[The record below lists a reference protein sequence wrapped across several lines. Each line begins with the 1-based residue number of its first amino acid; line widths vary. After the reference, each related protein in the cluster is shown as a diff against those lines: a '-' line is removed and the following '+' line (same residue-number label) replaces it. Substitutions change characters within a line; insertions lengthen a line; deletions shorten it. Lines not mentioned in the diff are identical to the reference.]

1 MGHRGKGRKLRGK
14 LSFANIT
21 SFLALFV
28 ALSATSYAAI
38 KFPANSVGTK
48 QIKTGAVTK
57 AKLGKRA
64 VDGSKVVPGSLTG
77 TDIAP
82 HSLTGSK
89 VVPGS
94 LTGADI
100 APQSLTGANINL
112 SALGKVPS
120 AATADSAAIAKVEV
134 ITASGTSAPAAYTG
148 SNVAAATA
156 TCPSGLVV
164 LGGGVHVS
172 DETDQSIND
181 SYPNGSNA
189 WTADVFNGG
198 PGTPTFTVYAICAP
212 AA

>member
-1 MGHRGKGRKLRGK
+1 MGLRGKGRGLRRR
-14 LSFANIT
+14 LSFANVT

-57 AKLGKRA
+57 AKIGKRA

-82 HSLTGSK
+82 
-89 VVPGS
+89 GS
-94 LTGADI
+94 LTGTDI
-100 APQSLTGANINL
+100 APHSLTGANIDL

-120 AATADSAAIAKVEV
+120 AATADSAAIAKVQIV
-134 ITASGTSAPAAYTG
+134 TATGTNAPAGYSL
-148 SNVAAATA
+148 SNDVAAATA
-156 TCPSGLVV
+156 SCPSGLVV
-164 LGGGVHVS
+164 LGGGVHLS
-172 DETDQSIND
+172 DQTYQATND

-189 WTADVFNGG
+189 WTADVFNDGA
-198 PGTPTFTVYAICAP
+198 GTPTFTVYAICAP
-212 AA
+212 VA